1 MPLNYDSLLNWKLPA
16 VAQDYSARD
25 SILYAIGVGAS
36 IGGIDNPELPLLYEA
51 DGPKTLP
58 TMATVIGQR
67 AMWMDDPAL
76 GMDIRMMV
84 HGEQALTVHVPL
96 PGEASIVSD
105 EKVAAVYDKGAGR
118 GALIEMERTIHSA
131 DRATLY
137 ATLITTYFLRGD
149 GGFGGPDQPPSTQ
162 PPIPDRAADMVMQMP
177 TRSDQSIIYRLSGDI
192 MKLHIDRDF
201 AQKAGFPGPI
211 MHGLCTYGIA
221 ARAIVNGV
229 CDHDPDWLESI
240 SGRFSAP
247 AYPGETI
254 QVEIWRIGER
264 ELVFRASVPERNAI
278 VFNNGFATLRGSN

>member
-1 MPLNYDSLLNWKLPA
+1 MPLNYDALLNWKLPA
-16 VAQDYSARD
+16 VVQDYTVRD

-51 DGPKTLP
+51 EGPKTLP

-84 HGEQALTVHVPL
+84 HGEQALTVHEPL
-96 PGEASIVSD
+96 PAEASIVSD
-105 EKVAAVYDKGAGR
+105 EKVAAIYDKGAGK
-118 GALIEMERTIHSA
+118 GALIQTERTIHSA
-131 DRATLY
+131 DRATHF
-137 ATLITTYFLRGD
+137 ATLTNIYFLRGD
-149 GGFGGPDQPPSTQ
+149 GGFGGPDQPRSTQ
-162 PPIPDRAADMVMQMP
+162 PPIPDRPADMVLDMA
-177 TRSDQSIIYRLSGDI
+177 TRADQSIIYRLCGDT

-201 AQKAGFPGPI
+201 ARKAGFPWPI

-221 ARAIVNGV
+221 ARAIVNGF
-229 CDHDPDWLESI
+229 CDHDPDQLESI

-254 QVEIWRIGER
+254 NVEIWRIGER
-264 ELVFRASVPERNAI
+264 DLVFRASVQERNAI